1 MPLLNK
7 YITLIFIVKIIFII
21 LALSNL
27 YLNTKIKMETN
38 KSKQTN
44 ETNKTQKQTNQIEIQ
59 KNIET
64 QKHIEFWKARIEFI
78 FICLMSILLIFLFN
92 PRQNRLNLITYE
104 AKLLIFLFG
113 IILIITAEWK
123 QFYTESPF
131 FEKLQSVI

>member
-44 ETNKTQKQTNQIEIQ
+44 ETNKTQKY
-59 KNIET
+59 IET

-104 AKLLIFLFG
+104 AKLLLFLFG
-113 IILIITAEWK
+113 FILIITAEWK
-123 QFYTESPF
+123 HFYTESPF
-131 FEKLQSVI
+131 FEKIQAII